1 MRTIPYFSNERF
13 IDKICLGGPIAD
25 RQTFNPNHKAN
36 NMKNI
41 LLPALLLS
49 LVAGCASTNP
59 AGVDA
64 PVRDRVLAELEQA
77 KADGSYPIT
86 EAHYANL
93 PAPRNVPA
101 AARVAGAGP
110 AAGNGANDAAAAP

>member
-1 MRTIPYFSNERF
+1 
-13 IDKICLGGPIAD
+13 
-25 RQTFNPNHKAN
+25 
-36 NMKNI
+36 MKNT

-59 AGVDA
+59 AVADD
-64 PVRDRVLAELEQA
+64 PVRARVQAELKQA

-93 PAPRNVPA
+93 PAPRGARA
-101 AARVAGAGP
+101 AARVADAQP
-110 AAGNGANDAAAAP
+110 AAGNGANGAAAAP

>member
-1 MRTIPYFSNERF
+1 MNT
-13 IDKICLGGPIAD
+13 K
-25 RQTFNPNHKAN
+25 
-36 NMKNI
+36 I

-59 AGVDA
+59 ASSND
-64 PVRDRVLAELEQA
+64 PVRARVLAELEQA

-93 PAPRNVPA
+93 PVDRSARA
-101 AARVAGAGP
+101 SARVVEATP
-110 AAGNGANDAAAAP
+110 ASATAATAAP

>member
-1 MRTIPYFSNERF
+1 
-13 IDKICLGGPIAD
+13 
-25 RQTFNPNHKAN
+25 
-36 NMKNI
+36 MKKI

-59 AGVDA
+59 AGSND
-64 PVRDRVLAELEQA
+64 PVRARVLAELEQA

-93 PAPRNVPA
+93 PAPRKAFVS
-101 AARVAGAGP
+101 ARVAEAGP
-110 AAGNGANDAAAAP
+110 AAASGAASGTDAGAATGATAAP

>member
-1 MRTIPYFSNERF
+1 M
-13 IDKICLGGPIAD
+13 AA
-25 RQTFNPNHKAN
+25 RQTLNPNDKAN

-59 AGVDA
+59 AIANDPA
-64 PVRDRVLAELEQA
+64 RARVLAELEQA

-93 PAPRNVPA
+93 PAPRPSPA
-101 AARVAGAGP
+101 AARVADAQP
-110 AAGNGANDAAAAP
+110 AAGHGPNGATAAP

>member
-1 MRTIPYFSNERF
+1 
-13 IDKICLGGPIAD
+13 
-25 RQTFNPNHKAN
+25 
-36 NMKNI
+36 MKNI

-59 AGVDA
+59 AGVDD

>member
-1 MRTIPYFSNERF
+1 
-13 IDKICLGGPIAD
+13 
-25 RQTFNPNHKAN
+25 
-36 NMKNI
+36 MKNT

-59 AGVDA
+59 AVADD
-64 PVRDRVLAELEQA
+64 PVRARVLAELEQA

-93 PAPRNVPA
+93 PAPRASQA
-101 AARVAGAGP
+101 AVQP
-110 AAGNGANDAAAAP
+110 AAGSGANGAAAAP

>member
-1 MRTIPYFSNERF
+1 
-13 IDKICLGGPIAD
+13 
-25 RQTFNPNHKAN
+25 
-36 NMKNI
+36 MKNI

-59 AGVDA
+59 AGSDD
-64 PVRDRVLAELEQA
+64 PVRARVLAELEQA

-93 PAPRNVPA
+93 PAPRSFQS
-101 AARVAGAGP
+101 AARVAESLP
-110 AAGNGANDAAAAP
+110 AAGNGANGATAAP